1 MLPLLYMPCIAT
13 NACPPLKHPV
23 TCAHST
29 VVNCTERNPSHYSN
43 GKNDFWREC
52 NFFTLATTFTSA
64 DYVHHGNYGWEREGR
79 GVVIPCACRNRYVET
94 NARVRSGP
102 FFFFLLFDGYMH
114 THRCGFHTG
123 QRATKKQSLSSVDK
137 EYAFTHMMTVKVDGV
152 SQDAMARAAETIE
165 DEITAYFL
173 PAPVDGDADGGGSG
187 DGGGAARR
195 ESTTSPHVW
204 AVVTKVIAA
213 AAREARAA
221 GVTDTF
227 ANTEF
232 KLLPVRFCQ
241 TFSHALTPNVE
252 VHASF
257 ASACSSPCTVTDCP
271 SLPPSLPP
279 CLSTRR
285 VRLYFVWKRRLLT

>member
-102 FFFFLLFDGYMH
+102 FFFFLLLMDICIRIVVDSIQASGP
-114 THRCGFHTG
+114 
-123 QRATKKQSLSSVDK
+123 QRSSLL
-137 EYAFTHMMTVKVDGV
+137 
-152 SQDAMARAAETIE
+152 AA
-165 DEITAYFL
+165 
-173 PAPVDGDADGGGSG
+173 
-187 DGGGAARR
+187 
-195 ESTTSPHVW
+195 
-204 AVVTKVIAA
+204 
-213 AAREARAA
+213 
-221 GVTDTF
+221 
-227 ANTEF
+227 
-232 KLLPVRFCQ
+232 
-241 TFSHALTPNVE
+241 
-252 VHASF
+252 
-257 ASACSSPCTVTDCP
+257 
-271 SLPPSLPP
+271 
-279 CLSTRR
+279 STRS
-285 VRLYFVWKRRLLT
+285 THSHT